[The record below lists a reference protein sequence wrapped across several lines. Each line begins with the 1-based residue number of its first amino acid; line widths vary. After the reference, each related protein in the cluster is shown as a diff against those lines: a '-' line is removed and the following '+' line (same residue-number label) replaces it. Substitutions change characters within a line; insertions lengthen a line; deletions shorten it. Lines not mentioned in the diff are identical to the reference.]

1 MLTASVIGA
10 GMGGN
15 ASLQALANSPHYDL
29 RAAADIAEAARTQV
43 HRRFAGVDTFGDWQS
58 MLRECPTDVVVV
70 SVPPALHRPAVVD
83 ALELPLRGIL
93 VEKPLGHCLVDGR
106 AILNAIRVRGL
117 PICVPHGLL
126 VRATPR
132 KVLAHVAAGDI
143 GQVQLIEIRC
153 TGWDVINAG
162 IHWLQFCMTALDS
175 PDMDHV
181 MALCD
186 TSSRTYRDGLQV
198 ETVAVT
204 YAAARDGTRI
214 VMQTGDFVDIG
225 REGRDTLMRFC
236 GTQGVIEFWPWSE
249 GYCIVNAE
257 HPGGANLL
265 PENPETRGP
274 HQVHL
279 DNLAVQI
286 ADGMADYAIA
296 EDSLKALEICDAAY
310 RSSFHQCRVRL
321 PLDDF
326 VPSLPDRD
334 WQPGQPYAGTGGGR
348 NGRKLP
354 GRP

>member
-1 MLTASVIGA
+1 MLTTSVIGA

-15 ASLQALANSPHYDL
+15 ASLKALVNSPHYDL
-29 RAAADIAEAARTQV
+29 CAVADISEAARAQV
-43 HRRFAGVDTFGDWQS
+43 RRHFPGVDTFGDWKS

-70 SVPPALHRPAVVD
+70 SVPPALHRPAVID

-93 VEKPLGHCLVDGR
+93 VEKPLGHCLTDGR
-106 AILNAIRVRGL
+106 AILNTIRERGL

-126 VRATPR
+126 VQTTPR
-132 KVLAHVAAGDI
+132 KVLAHVSAGDI

-153 TGWDVINAG
+153 TGWDIINAG
-162 IHWLQFCMTALDS
+162 IHWLDFCITALDS

-198 ETVAVT
+198 ETVAAT
-204 YAAARDGTRI
+204 YAVTREGTRI
-214 VMQTGDFVDIG
+214 VMQTGDFVDTG
-225 REGRDTLMRFC
+225 RPGRDTLMRFC
-236 GTQGVIEFWPWSE
+236 GDKGTIEFWPWSE
-249 GYCIVNAE
+249 GYRIVNAD
-257 HPGGANLL
+257 HPGGADLA
-265 PENPETRGP
+265 PENRETRTP

-279 DNLAVQI
+279 DNLALQI
-286 ADGMADYAIA
+286 DDGTADYKIA

-310 RSSFHQCRVRL
+310 QSSFHQCRVNL

-326 VPSLPDRD
+326 VPPPARD
-334 WQPGQPYAGTGGGR
+334 WHPGQPYAGTGGGR

-354 GRP
+354 GSP